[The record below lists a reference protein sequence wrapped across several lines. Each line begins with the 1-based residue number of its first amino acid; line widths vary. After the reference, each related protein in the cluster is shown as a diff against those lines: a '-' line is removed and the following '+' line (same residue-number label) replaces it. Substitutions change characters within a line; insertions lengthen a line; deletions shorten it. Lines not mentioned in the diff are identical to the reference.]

1 MMTIAINLLA
11 HRAMRREQRRRSFIE
26 LLVLSAIVASGAV
39 FIGGMGYE
47 FLIEQQK
54 QRNQFIAEEN
64 KRLDK
69 QIAEV
74 SDLRREIDSLRARQT
89 AVEGLQS
96 DRNQPVH
103 LLHELVRFTPEGI
116 FLRTVTQEGNK
127 VVVAGVS
134 QSNER
139 ISEYLRNLSG
149 SSLWLTRPNLI
160 EIKVG
165 QQTGRGTRA
174 FDFSLDLLIRRPGQE
189 TDTQTA
195 KSGKPTADGK
205 KK

>member
-1 MMTIAINLLA
+1 
-11 HRAMRREQRRRSFIE
+11 
-26 LLVLSAIVASGAV
+26 
-39 FIGGMGYE
+39 MGYQ

-54 QRNQFIAEEN
+54 QRNQFIVEEN

-74 SDLRREIDSLRARQT
+74 SELRREIDSLRARQT

-103 LLHELVRFTPEGI
+103 LLDELVRFTPEGI
-116 FLRTVTQEGNK
+116 YLRTVTQDGTK
-127 VVVAGVS
+127 VVVTGVG

-139 ISEYLRNLSG
+139 ISEYLRNLST
-149 SSLWLTRPNLI
+149 SSVWLTRPNLI
-160 EIKVG
+160 EIKAG

-189 TDTQTA
+189 TDAQAA
-195 KSGKPTADGK
+195 KSGKATTDAK

>member
-1 MMTIAINLLA
+1 MTTIAINLLA
-11 HRAMRREQRRRSFIE
+11 HRAMRREQRRRSFIG
-26 LLVLSAIVASGAV
+26 LLVLSAILASGIV
-39 FIGGMGYE
+39 FVGGMGYQ

-54 QRNQFIAEEN
+54 QRNLFIAEEN

-103 LLHELVRFTPEGI
+103 LLDELVRFTPEGI
-116 FLRTVTQEGNK
+116 YLRTVTQDGTK
-127 VVVAGVS
+127 VVMTGVG

-139 ISEYLRNLSG
+139 ISEYLRNLST
-149 SSLWLTRPNLI
+149 SSVWLTRPNLI
-160 EIKVG
+160 EIKAG
-165 QQTGRGTRA
+165 QQTGRGTRV

-189 TDTQTA
+189 TDAQAA
-195 KSGKPTADGK
+195 KSGKAGTDAK